1 MQADT
6 SLAEE
11 GTGGVMDEPP
21 RDPPTQPEPTEPAAP
36 VTPVPEP
43 APEPEP
49 ESAEGWIPSAPAP
62 ASEPI
67 EGWIPPADN
76 KSSRIVIR
84 VLAAI
89 AVVVA
94 GALVFTIVI
103 GGSSDPHDKA
113 LKDFGERLAALPEF
127 EARYGDVESGDEAF
141 QRGQQL
147 GAAGLARLPDDRLLR
162 YWQLSNEMLALAD
175 DADCAALIRQTAKG
189 TDAAS
194 VVRRLEID
202 EFREMLEITYTAV
215 EAELKDTP
223 GPPAPK
229 NADIEAASVALAG
242 AMGADTVV
250 GLGTTLSDITA
261 EDAAVCGAARSFV
274 AGILDLGEPHRSTFL
289 RYMVAQGL

>member
-1 MQADT
+1 
-6 SLAEE
+6 
-11 GTGGVMDEPP
+11 MDEPP
-21 RDPPTQPEPTEPAAP
+21 RDPPPQPEPTEPAGP

-43 APEPEP
+43 DPEL
-49 ESAEGWIPSAPAP
+49 AEGWIPPAPAP

-67 EGWIPPADN
+67 EGWIPPAAN
-76 KSSRIVIR
+76 KSNRIVIR

-89 AVVVA
+89 EVVVA
-94 GALVFTIVI
+94 GALVFTIFI

-113 LKDFGERLAALPEF
+113 LEDFGERLAALPEF

-141 QRGQQL
+141 RLGQQL
-147 GAAGLARLPDDRLLR
+147 GVAGLARLPDDRLLR

-175 DADCAALIRQTAKG
+175 DADCAALIRQKISG
-189 TDAAS
+189 TDAAGL
-194 VVRRLEID
+194 VRRLEVD
-202 EFREMLEITYTAV
+202 EFREMLEITYTAL

-223 GPPAPK
+223 GPPAPT

-250 GLGTTLSDITA
+250 ELGTTLSDITA

-274 AGILDLGEPHRSTFL
+274 GGILDLGEPHRSTFR
-289 RYMVAQGL
+289 RYLVAQGLSSGDRKELLAKHYLNW